1 MSASTDATIAKMA
14 TWERHGQ
21 TIMLAV
27 VTGTLMFTGKFM
39 WGVNSQLAEIVV
51 DNKHLALQ
59 VARLE
64 GTISTMQANFITRN
78 EFSPYAERIRNLES
92 TRK

>member
-1 MSASTDATIAKMA
+1 MSATTDATTAKVA
-14 TWERHGQ
+14 AWERHGQ
-21 TIMLAV
+21 TILLAV
-27 VTGTLMFTGKFM
+27 MTATLMFTGRFM
-39 WGVNSQLAEIVV
+39 WGVNSQLTEIVS

-64 GTISTMQANFITRN
+64 GTVSTMQSNYITRN

-92 TRK
+92 ARK